1 MARAGVLAALLAGAP
16 ALAQAP
22 VGAPAPVLVGP
33 PAPALVAAPAAP
45 APPPPLPATGSLGL
59 AEVLASARFHA
70 PQVLEALARV
80 RGAEGRQLS
89 AQAAFDTVFAVDATS
104 RLTGYYDGTYAEATV
119 TRPFRGIGGYAYG
132 GYRIAGGEFPIY
144 EDERYTNRF
153 GEVKA
158 GAVLSLLRDRI
169 IDERRFGLVQ
179 AEIDIALA
187 ETDRTL
193 VAIGVQTRAIQSY
206 NNWVVAGLRLAIHRD
221 LLALARDRQ
230 AGFRRQVDTGARPAI
245 LLVEN
250 EQNILRRQSLV
261 VQSEQALAQAAT
273 SLSLYLRDADGTPLV
288 PSSDRLPRE
297 LPPPIRVSADV
308 TTLLARRPEVQAL
321 EMRIRAAG
329 QRLALD
335 RNALLP
341 KLDLKLEAAQDI
353 GPVPAGSSSRSGT
366 DTKIGI
372 SFSLPLERRAARG
385 RLAQTRADIEANQ
398 QRVRFLSD
406 QIATDVANL
415 DIAARNAARLAAIAR
430 DEADRAATMA
440 AAERRRFALGTA
452 DFFLVNAR
460 EESAAD
466 AAVRRLDAA
475 FRQVAANAELAAAT
489 ADLEAL
495 GL

>member
-1 MARAGVLAALLAGAP
+1 MRPNSSGAAVARAGAVAALLTGSS
-16 ALAQAP
+16 ALAQ
-22 VGAPAPVLVGP
+22 GLVGP
-33 PAPALVAAPAAP
+33 PAPAPLTVAAPAS
-45 APPPPLPATGSLGL
+45 APPPPLAPAGSLGL

-80 RGAEGRQLS
+80 RGAQGRQLS
-89 AQAAFDTVFAVDATS
+89 AQAAFDTVFAVDAAS
-104 RLTGYYDGTYAEATV
+104 RVTGFYDGTYAEATV

-193 VAIGVQTRAIQSY
+193 IAIGVQTRAIQSY

-221 LLALARDRQ
+221 LLALAQQRQ
-230 AGFRRQVDTGARPAI
+230 AGFRRQVETGARPSI

-273 SLSLYLRDADGTPLV
+273 SLSLYLRDADGAPLV
-288 PSSDRLPRE
+288 PSSERLPRQ
-297 LPPPIRVSADV
+297 LPPPIRVSAEAA
-308 TTLLARRPEVQAL
+308 TLLARRPDVRVL
-321 EMRIRAAG
+321 SLRIDAANR
-329 QRLALD
+329 RLTLD

-341 KLDLKLEAAQDI
+341 KLDLKLEASQDI
-353 GPVPAGSSSRSGT
+353 GPVPAPRSASVSACRWSAAPHAAGWRRRAPISRRTSSASA
-366 DTKIGI
+366 
-372 SFSLPLERRAARG
+372 SLPIRSPPMSPICRPRPKMPHGWRNWRATRPNGPERWRRP
-385 RLAQTRADIEANQ
+385 
-398 QRVRFLSD
+398 S
-406 QIATDVANL
+406 
-415 DIAARNAARLAAIAR
+415 
-430 DEADRAATMA
+430 A
-440 AAERRRFALGTA
+440 AALHLARRISSWSTSARKRRPMPRCDGSMRRFG
-452 DFFLVNAR
+452 R
-460 EESAAD
+460 
-466 AAVRRLDAA
+466 
-475 FRQVAANAELAAAT
+475 
-489 ADLEAL
+489 
-495 GL
+495 